1 MERNGLE
8 ELSSRSVVISVEAGP
23 HLLNR
28 HRANGTY
35 DDEMSKLEI
44 RNKEW

>member
-8 ELSSRSVVISVEAGP
+8 ELSSRSVVISVEVGP